1 MADGGAAHGVVP
13 IENRL
18 EGGVSATLDALAD
31 DVDLLIEAEVD
42 VEVELVLAGAR
53 GIAPDAVTE
62 VWSHPVAL
70 ASCRR
75 WLSDRAARRRAASR
89 CPPRPA
95 PPRTWLTAGVPT
107 SPRSPTRWRWS
118 TTGWAT
124 LATDIADTE
133 GNHTRF
139 VQVGLDIPAR
149 TGWDKT
155 SLVVYIPDNHPG
167 ALFAML
173 EIFAERDLDL
183 TKIESRPTK
192 HDLGDY
198 RFFVDVVGHLADER
212 IADALAAVKRTQRA
226 VKLLGSY
233 PGPVGHRPRPRRAR
247 CTADDE
253 GFRAAACVGR
263 RLAWTHRLTAPSL
276 VNSRVRAT
284 VRSCSGDRDPGD
296 VVISASPS
304 RGRAGRRAPLTPV
317 TKW

>member
-1 MADGGAAHGVVP
+1 MLRTVADDHAAHGVVP

-53 GIAPDAVTE
+53 GVAPEAITE

-75 WLSDRAARRRAASR
+75 WLSAKLPDAELRPMSSTARAAADVADSGRPDVAAIAN
-89 CPPRPA
+89 PLA
-95 PPRTWLTAGVPT
+95 VEHYELGA
-107 SPRSPTRWRWS
+107 
-118 TTGWAT
+118 
-124 LATDIADTE
+124 LATDIADTD

-139 VQVGLDIPAR
+139 VQVGRAIPPR

-173 EIFAERDLDL
+173 EIFAERELDL

-198 RFFVDVVGHLADER
+198 RFFVDIAGHLGDER
-212 IADALAAVKRTQRA
+212 VADALAAVKRTQRD

-233 PGPVGHRPRPRRAR
+233 PRLGARPADLGDPASDDATFRDA
-247 CTADDE
+247 TAWVE
-253 GFRAAACVGR
+253 RWR
-263 RLAWTHRLTAPSL
+263 
-276 VNSRVRAT
+276 
-284 VRSCSGDRDPGD
+284 DRIG
-296 VVISASPS
+296 
-304 RGRAGRRAPLTPV
+304 
-317 TKW
+317 

>member
-1 MADGGAAHGVVP
+1 MSRVAYLGPRATFTESAARALGHDPSTLLPCRDIGQVLRTVARDEAEHGVVP

-42 VEVELVLAGAR
+42 VPVELVLAGAH
-53 GIAPDAVTE
+53 GVTPEGVTE

-75 WLSDRAARRRAASR
+75 WLRTTVPDAELRPVSSTARAASDVADSG
-89 CPPRPA
+89 RPDVA
-95 PPRTWLTAGVPT
+95 AIANPLAVEHYGLAAVA
-107 SPRSPTRWRWS
+107 
-118 TTGWAT
+118 TG
-124 LATDIADTE
+124 IADSD
-133 GNHTRF
+133 GNRTRF
-139 VQVGLDIPAR
+139 VQVGGSIPAR

-192 HDLGDY
+192 HELGDY
-198 RFFVDVVGHLADER
+198 RFFVDVAGHLDDER
-212 IADALAAVKRTQRA
+212 IADALAAVKRTQRD

-233 PGPVGHRPRPRRAR
+233 PRLGERPHDGPQFGHS
-247 CTADDE
+247 DDE
-253 GFRAAACVGR
+253 DFRDAS
-263 RLAWTHRLTAPSL
+263 AWVQSWR
-276 VNSRVRAT
+276 
-284 VRSCSGDRDPGD
+284 DRITD
-296 VVISASPS
+296 A
-304 RGRAGRRAPLTPV
+304 
-317 TKW
+317 

>member
-1 MADGGAAHGVVP
+1 MTSIAYLGPRATFTESAARALGHDPASLLPCRDIGEVLRTVGRDGSEHGVVP

-42 VEVELVLAGAR
+42 VPVELVLAGAH
-53 GIAPDAVTE
+53 GVTPEGVTE

-75 WLSDRAARRRAASR
+75 WLGATLPDAELRPVSSTARAASDVADSG
-89 CPPRPA
+89 RPDVA
-95 PPRTWLTAGVPT
+95 AIANPLAVEHYGLAAVA
-107 SPRSPTRWRWS
+107 
-118 TTGWAT
+118 TG
-124 LATDIADTE
+124 IADSD
-133 GNHTRF
+133 GNRTRF
-139 VQVGLDIPAR
+139 VQVGRSIPAR

-192 HDLGDY
+192 HELGDY
-198 RFFVDVVGHLADER
+198 RFFVDVVGHLDDER
-212 IADALAAVKRTQRA
+212 IADALAAVRRTQRD

-233 PGPVGHRPRPRRAR
+233 PRLGEAPHEGPQFGD
-247 CTADDE
+247 ADDRS
-253 GFRAAACVGR
+253 FRDAR
-263 RLAWTHRLTAPSL
+263 AWVDDWR
-276 VNSRVRAT
+276 SRIT
-284 VRSCSGDRDPGD
+284 
-296 VVISASPS
+296 SA
-304 RGRAGRRAPLTPV
+304 
-317 TKW
+317 

>member
-1 MADGGAAHGVVP
+1 LGHAPEALLACRDIGEVLRTVAEDGAQHGVVP

-42 VEVELVLAGAR
+42 VAVELVLAGAR
-53 GIAPDAVTE
+53 GVAPEAVTE

-75 WLSDRAARRRAASR
+75 WLREHLPDAELRPVSSTARAAADVAASG
-89 CPPRPA
+89 RPDVA
-95 PPRTWLTAGVPT
+95 AIANPLAVEHYELG
-107 SPRSPTRWRWS
+107 
-118 TTGWAT
+118 A
-124 LATDIADTE
+124 LATDIADTDS
-133 GNHTRF
+133 NHTRF
-139 VQVGLDIPAR
+139 VQVGHSIPAR

-173 EIFAERDLDL
+173 EIFAERELDL

-198 RFFVDVVGHLADER
+198 RFFVDVAGHLGDER
-212 IADALAAVKRTQRA
+212 VADALAAIKRTQRD

-233 PGPVGHRPRPRRAR
+233 PRRRQRPPDLPDRD
-247 CTADDE
+247 ADDAS
-253 GFRAAACVGR
+253 FREAADWVAQWR
-263 RLAWTHRLTAPSL
+263 
-276 VNSRVRAT
+276 
-284 VRSCSGDRDPGD
+284 DRID
-296 VVISASPS
+296 
-304 RGRAGRRAPLTPV
+304 
-317 TKW
+317 

>member
-1 MADGGAAHGVVP
+1 MSGIAYLGPRATFTESAARDLGHDPAALVPCRDIGAVLRAIARDDVAHGVVP

-42 VEVELVLAGAR
+42 VPVELVLAGAH
-53 GIAPDAVTE
+53 GVTPAELTE

-75 WLSDRAARRRAASR
+75 WLSAELPDAELRPVSSTARAAADVADSGRPGVAAIANPLAVEHYGLS
-89 CPPRPA
+89 A
-95 PPRTWLTAGVPT
+95 
-107 SPRSPTRWRWS
+107 
-118 TTGWAT
+118 
-124 LATDIADTE
+124 LATGIADTT
-133 GNHTRF
+133 GNRTRF
-139 VQVGLDIPAR
+139 VQVGHTIPAR

-192 HDLGDY
+192 HELGDY
-198 RFFVDVVGHLADER
+198 RFFVDVAGHLGDER
-212 IADALAAVKRTQRA
+212 IADALAAVKRTQRD

-233 PGPVGHRPRPRRAR
+233 PRLGEAPHDGPQFGH
-247 CTADDE
+247 ADDDD
-253 GFRAAACVGR
+253 FRAA
-263 RLAWTHRLTAPSL
+263 LAWVEAWRKRITDT
-276 VNSRVRAT
+276 
-284 VRSCSGDRDPGD
+284 
-296 VVISASPS
+296 
-304 RGRAGRRAPLTPV
+304 
-317 TKW
+317 

>member
-1 MADGGAAHGVVP
+1 MPRIAYLGPRATFTEAAARQLGHDPQRLLPCRDIGEVLRTVADGDAVRGVVP

-31 DVDLLIEAEVD
+31 DVELLIEAEVD

-53 GIAPDAVTE
+53 GMASDAVTE

-75 WLSDRAARRRAASR
+75 WLSDQLPDAELRPVSSTARAAADVADSGRPDVAAIAN
-89 CPPRPA
+89 PLA
-95 PPRTWLTAGVPT
+95 VEHYGLGE
-107 SPRSPTRWRWS
+107 
-118 TTGWAT
+118 
-124 LATDIADTE
+124 LATDIADTD

-139 VQVGLDIPAR
+139 VQVGRDIPAR

-173 EIFAERDLDL
+173 EIFAERELDL

-198 RFFVDVVGHLADER
+198 RFFVDVVGHLDDER
-212 IADALAAVKRTQRA
+212 VADALAAVKRTQRD

-233 PGPVGHRPRPRRAR
+233 PRVGQRPTDATDHG
-247 CTADDE
+247 TADDE
-253 GFRAAACVGR
+253 DFRAAR
-263 RLAWTHRLTAPSL
+263 AWVDQWRG
-276 VNSRVRAT
+276 RVR
-284 VRSCSGDRDPGD
+284 G
-296 VVISASPS
+296 
-304 RGRAGRRAPLTPV
+304 
-317 TKW
+317 